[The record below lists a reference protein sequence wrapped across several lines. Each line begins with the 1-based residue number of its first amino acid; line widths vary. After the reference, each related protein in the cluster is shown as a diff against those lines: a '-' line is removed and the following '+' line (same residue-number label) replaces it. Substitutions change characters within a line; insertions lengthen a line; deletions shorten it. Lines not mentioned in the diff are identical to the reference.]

1 MAVEACAAAKAGGNS
16 AYTAGDLDEAAK
28 CYSEALDRWKEAIA
42 AMPKPKTF
50 SVGDRVMYDGKGF
63 GSVESAFTI
72 MDEYFL
78 KDLGTDQAIWVGE
91 IGRDLKRFSKS
102 DLQPMTQELFDLR
115 LACAQNLAAVR
126 LKQEDYDE
134 AIEWAVEALKMD
146 GKSPK
151 ALLRKGAALLKSGR
165 PGPASDV
172 LNLLLTIAPKDAEAK
187 KLLREAEKTR
197 DPGWVCANGCCGPW
211 GVQNHMLAQQT
222 FTSTNAKGS
231 TLGAMKLGPTT
242 AGATFDDDDD
252 DDDSDSDCSSC
263 LNNDKQ
269 VCSKNEEGSLDSTQ
283 EPSPREAQADTTS
296 KILESSGPLLGNSK
310 DAEINFP
317 EESPELRMRGHKT
330 VQQTA
335 DTQAGTVPRVEA
347 TSVQQPH
354 HETASFLQCCKRRN
368 SKH

>member
-16 AYTAGDLDEAAK
+16 AYIAGDLGEAAK

-50 SVGDRVMYDGKGF
+50 SVGDRVLYDGKGF
-63 GSVESAFTI
+63 GSVESTFTI

-187 KLLREAEKTR
+187 KLLREAEKAR

-222 FTSTNAKGS
+222 FTSANGKGS

-242 AGATFDDDDD
+242 TGATFD

-263 LNNDKQ
+263 SNDDKQ
-269 VCSKNEEGSLDSTQ
+269 VCSKNDEGSLDSTQ
-283 EPSPREAQADTTS
+283 EPSPREPQADTTS
-296 KILESSGPLLGNSK
+296 ESLGRLDPLPGNSK
-310 DAEINFP
+310 DAERQLP
-317 EESPELRMRGHKT
+317 EESSELRMRGQKP
-330 VQQTA
+330 VQQAA

-354 HETASFLQCCKRRN
+354 HEKASFLQCCKRRN